1 MESDYTL
8 DDRVQS
14 LAEAKDFFLASG
26 SRKAEAHPASYPM
39 GTDGLLSGVKR
50 GRGVTLTTPI

>member
-14 LAEAKDFFLASG
+14 LAKANDFFLACV
-26 SRKAEAHPASYPM
+26 SRKAEAHPASYPV
-39 GTDGLLSGVKR
+39 GTGGLLSGVKR